1 MHPLK
6 WIAEL
11 LTLSLLAVVSHMP
24 SATQLW
30 VARVRE
36 DRATARRGRRE
47 RAWPWH
53 ED

>member
-6 WIAEL
+6 WIAEV
-11 LTLSLLAVVSHMP
+11 LTLSLLTIASHMP
-24 SATQLW
+24 SATRIW

-36 DRATARRGRRE
+36 DRAAARRVRRE

-53 ED
+53 DD